1 MTATAGN
8 RSKTVFLREC
18 VQKRNIFSGAIIEI
32 VSLGTFWQLKIWQFQ
47 GCHSCRGKIADSV
60 SREAF
65 AQTRRF
71 IRLPILWQITEPS

>member
-32 VSLGTFWQLKIWQFQ
+32 VSLGTL
-47 GCHSCRGKIADSV
+47 
-60 SREAF
+60 AF
-65 AQTRRF
+65 EDLA
-71 IRLPILWQITEPS
+71 ISGLS

>member
-32 VSLGTFWQLKIWQFQ
+32 VSLGTRPLKIWQFQ

-65 AQTRRF
+65 PQTRRF

>member
-18 VQKRNIFSGAIIEI
+18 VQNETS
-32 VSLGTFWQLKIWQFQ
+32 SLELLVKSSPWDVWPLRIPQFQ
-47 GCHSCRGKIADSV
+47 GCHSCRGKIGDSV

-65 AQTRRF
+65 PQARRF